1 MNVSQT
7 YCRERAPDRYSFSTR
22 DKIPVHIQQHH
33 WAGTFSARARVIDY
47 NGTREVCCLTCNLKS
62 ASHLLIIYRK
72 VHRFMSYVL
81 CSSTQAVSLLR
92 TVESLV
98 HKLNVYYDKGNVVT
112 KCPYEMLL
120 SPHVLIVMC
129 SVNPGPAVTDGSVG
143 HPGGQWPK
151 LGISWS
157 EVRWSTRAQCPNTRY

>member
-1 MNVSQT
+1 
-7 YCRERAPDRYSFSTR
+7 
-22 DKIPVHIQQHH
+22 
-33 WAGTFSARARVIDY
+33 
-47 NGTREVCCLTCNLKS
+47 
-62 ASHLLIIYRK
+62 
-72 VHRFMSYVL
+72 MSYVL

-98 HKLNVYYDKGNVVT
+98 HESKVYYDKGNVVT

-151 LGISWS
+151 LGIS
-157 EVRWSTRAQCPNTRY
+157 